1 MLLLPS
7 FIPSDIFFFM
17 PYAVYSSKL
26 YVIFTAVPIYFCNAY
41 LYVFFFRYSSRELRA
56 WRNEINS
63 ISLLINIDR
72 STEVN
77 KNENKDRELLTEQER
92 ILLNSMID
100 PSDPD
105 SPFVWL
111 ELRRHF
117 LDYSR

>member
-1 MLLLPS
+1 M
-7 FIPSDIFFFM
+7 
-17 PYAVYSSKL
+17 
-26 YVIFTAVPIYFCNAY
+26 
-41 LYVFFFRYSSRELRA
+41 RA